1 MSRTILVTGASRGIG
16 RAIATKFLENGDVV
30 YGTYCNSRNQILELQ
45 KKYGKS
51 RFKVCG
57 PYNFSN
63 LEETNSFVD
72 SILNIEFD
80 VLVLS
85 AGMFSENDDF
95 LNFDLDDFNTIMN
108 CNFYAPLIISLR
120 LQNNVRNGGSIIL
133 MSSNDAYSGAFG
145 SISYSISKSAVIS
158 LMKCLC
164 VNYGRRKIRVNSI
177 APGAINT
184 DMNTPEQE
192 FEAPLWTPIERIAQ
206 PYEVANVVY
215 FLSNSESSFINGEN
229 ITIDGGYSQTSILLK
244 KEIERARKFVGYDY
258 LNKKLLSLRKGDKA
272 YCLDTTPDY
281 GWIDIPEEKEFVRNN
296 IEAMKNGA
304 IVHRAIIVNDKKRQE
319 ILENGLIKYDVE
331 NTIKPCVTVILD
343 EGEVMRKYPKEFKS
357 FGKGFIVFESAD
369 GSREVFI
376 DSFSDNDHVGYII
389 DNEMIIEQ
397 LIEKFN
403 TILDAAKK
411 NKLKQYKI
419 KSKVVRFQ
427 LI

>member
-1 MSRTILVTGASRGIG
+1 MNKTILVTGASRGIG
-16 RAIATKFLENGDVV
+16 RAIATKFLENGDTV
-30 YGTYCNSRNQILELQ
+30 YGTYCNSKNQILELQ
-45 KKYGKS
+45 KKYGEDK
-51 RFKVCG
+51 FKVCG

-63 LEETNSFVD
+63 IEDTNNFVD
-72 SILNIEFD
+72 SILNVEFD
-80 VLVLS
+80 TLVLS

-108 CNFYAPLIISLR
+108 CNFYAPLIISVR
-120 LQNNVRNGGSIIL
+120 LQNNVKNGGNIVL

-145 SISYSISKSAVIS
+145 SMSYSISKSAIIS

-164 VNYGRRKIRVNSI
+164 VNYGRKKIRVNSI

-215 FLSNSESSFINGEN
+215 FLSSSESGFINGEN

-258 LNKKLLSLRKGDKA
+258 LNSKMLSLKKGDKA
-272 YCLDTTPDY
+272 YCLDMTPDY
-281 GWIDIPEEKEFVRNN
+281 GWIDISEEKDYIHNN
-296 IEAMKNGA
+296 VEAMKNGA
-304 IVHRAIIVNDKKRQE
+304 LVNRIIIFNDKKKDE
-319 ILENGLIKYDVE
+319 VLSNELIKYNVN
-331 NTIKPCVTVILD
+331 NTIEPCITVILD
-343 EGEVMRKYPKEFKS
+343 EKEVMKKYLKEYKS
-357 FGKGFIVFESAD
+357 FGKGFIIFENSD
-369 GSREVFI
+369 GSKEVFI

-397 LIEKFN
+397 LIEKYN
-403 TILDAAKK
+403 TILNAVKD
-411 NKLKQYKI
+411 NKLKQYDI
-419 KSKVVRFQ
+419 N
-427 LI
+427 